1 MSIQTPRKTLKR
13 VFCGLFVLSLFASVA
28 PSAHADANNYQ
39 RTLKSTTWVITSD
52 ADNNTATGTGVFV
65 DAERRLVVTN
75 AHVVGDSR
83 SAVIFFP
90 DLTDGLPAVKRKHYL
105 DRVLK
110 LGMQGKVLSVD
121 AKRDLALIQLP
132 KVPSGA
138 EAIKL
143 AEKSIIPGSSVD
155 IVGNPGGGDVLWV
168 YTSGTVR
175 SVYDKKFRSSHGEHE
190 FRTVETQSP
199 IKQGDSGG
207 PVVNAEGELVAIAQ
221 SFSPNANLV
230 SFCVDVSEIK
240 AFLESSWKPAPLPT
254 KVLLDNADVEHT
266 VHSSGHYQVDKKLS
280 KDQTQTVFVTKDT
293 EYFGRADIRKVWSLA
308 STTKEAPSADLM
320 MRVLRQS
327 GATKIGSW
335 AIEKSQNE
343 EYMLIYVAKVDATA
357 SHEALSS
364 TIDYVARLAGA
375 MEKQLN
381 KAEKAKTAEETI
393 AKWLAD

>member
-1 MSIQTPRKTLKR
+1 MFFPATQHSLKR
-13 VFCGLFVLSLFASVA
+13 VLYGFVVLTCFAT
-28 PSAHADANNYQ
+28 SAHADPNNYQ
-39 RTLKSTTWVITSD
+39 RTLPSTTWVITSD
-52 ADNNTATGTGVFV
+52 ADNKTSTGTGVFV

-90 DLTDGLPAVKRKHYL
+90 DIKDDLPAVKRKHYL

-110 LGMQGKVLSVD
+110 LGTQGKVLSVD
-121 AKRDLALIQLP
+121 PKRDLALIELP
-132 KVPSGA
+132 KVPAGA

-143 AEKSIIPGSSVD
+143 AEKSIVPGSSVD
-155 IVGNPGGGDVLWV
+155 IIGNPGGGDALWV

-175 SVYDKKFRSSHGEHE
+175 AVYDKKFRSSHGEHE

-207 PVVNAEGELVAIAQ
+207 PVVNSDGELVAIAQ
-221 SFSPNANLV
+221 SFSANSNLV
-230 SFCVDVSEIK
+230 SFCVDVAEIK
-240 AFLESSWKPAPLPT
+240 AFLNSSWKPAPLPT
-254 KVLLDNADVEHT
+254 KVLLDNASVKHS
-266 VHSSGHYQVDKKLS
+266 VHSSGHYQVDKELS
-280 KDQTQTVFVTKDT
+280 KTQTQLVFITKNT

-308 STTKEAPSADLM
+308 ATTKEPPSSELM

-335 AIEKSQNE
+335 AIEKSPSE
-343 EYMLIYVAKVDATA
+343 EYLLIYVAKLDATA
-357 SHEALSS
+357 SHQALSS

-381 KAEKAKTAEETI
+381 PKQKEQSAEETI

>member
-1 MSIQTPRKTLKR
+1 MLFQTTKGAVKHAIY
-13 VFCGLFVLSLFASVA
+13 GLVVLSFFAAVA
-28 PSAHADANNYQ
+28 PNAHAEPNNYQ
-39 RTLKSTTWVITSD
+39 RTLRSTTWVITSD
-52 ADNNTATGTGVFV
+52 AENNTSTGTGVFV

-90 DLTDGLPAVKRKHYL
+90 DIKDDLPAVKRKHYL

-110 LGMQGKVLSVD
+110 LGVQGKVLSVD
-121 AKRDLALIQLP
+121 KKRDLALIELP
-132 KVPSGA
+132 KVPEGA

-143 AEKSIIPGSSVD
+143 AAKSIIPGSAVD

-175 SVYDKKFRSSHGEHE
+175 SVYDKKFRSNHGEHE

-207 PVVNAEGELVAIAQ
+207 PVVNTDGELVAIAQ

-240 AFLESSWKPAPLPT
+240 AFLNSTWKPAPLAT
-254 KVLLDNADVEHT
+254 KVLLDNADVKHS
-266 VHSSGHYQVDKKLS
+266 VHSSGHYKIDKELT
-280 KDQTQTVFVTKDT
+280 KDQTQSVFVTKDT

-308 STTKEAPSADLM
+308 STTKEPPSSELM

-335 AIEKSQNE
+335 AIEKSQNDE
-343 EYMLIYVAKVDATA
+343 FMLIYVAKVDATA
-357 SHEALSS
+357 SHQALSS

-375 MEKQLN
+375 MEKQLST
-381 KAEKAKTAEETI
+381 KEKEKSAEETI